1 LASGSLSRPVAWR
14 LAADDRGSA
23 GVRFVERGDRG
34 GGLRADGGGPKAL
47 RLGGGVSTDTAPAT
61 KQRNF
66 RFPLEVSERLDELAA
81 QLDVN
86 AVDLVLEGVA
96 RVLAKPGGLRNV
108 AKAKPVKRKRH
119 RRSEEAPG
127 RAIAPASTPSASP
140 RAAEPRLAN
149 GQPIPAGSNAQPSTV
164 HLPTVLRT
172 WTGLPAAIMRAEI
185 ARGMVAIDGQ
195 VCRDLDVPGPVDRER
210 VRWNGRPV

>member
-1 LASGSLSRPVAWR
+1 MT
-14 LAADDRGSA
+14 
-23 GVRFVERGDRG
+23 
-34 GGLRADGGGPKAL
+34 
-47 RLGGGVSTDTAPAT
+47 TDTAPST

-66 RFPLEVSERLDELAA
+66 RFPVEVSERLDELAA

-108 AKAKPVKRKRH
+108 AKAKPAKRKRH
-119 RRSEEAPG
+119 RRSEEANG
-127 RAIAPASTPSASP
+127 AESRRADAPASQCDKAAAPPASSSP
-140 RAAEPRLAN
+140 RAA
-149 GQPIPAGSNAQPSTV
+149 V

-185 ARGMVAIDGQ
+185 ARGMVQVDGV
-195 VCRDLDVPGPVDRER
+195 VCRDLDVPGPVDRGS